1 MPGPCSSGLCI
12 SQDERGRRPLGAFGC
27 RLAFVALGL
36 VLGAVVGALFATQA
50 GLPFNPILLQA
61 VPAYLVLLAGALL
74 LL

>member
-1 MPGPCSSGLCI
+1 LV
-12 SQDERGRRPLGAFGC
+12 
-27 RLAFVALGL
+27 FVALGL
-36 VLGAVVGALFATQA
+36 ALGAVVGALFATQA